1 MLHFDYANV
10 FLSFPPEI
18 ATLLIAM
25 LPIAELRAALPI
37 ALTVFHLPVVSAL
50 IWSIVGNLMPAILL
64 LHILKPLAAF
74 LEKHIQIGHRF
85 FTWLSHRTENKFVS
99 NKLKYG
105 SFIALMLF
113 VAIPLPITGAWTGAL
128 AAYLT
133 GISFKRAVLAISLGV
148 LIAAAIVLILTEGIT
163 SIL

>member
-1 MLHFDYANV
+1 
-10 FLSFPPEI
+10 
-18 ATLLIAM
+18 
-25 LPIAELRAALPI
+25 
-37 ALTVFHLPVVSAL
+37 
-50 IWSIVGNLMPAILL
+50 
-64 LHILKPLAAF
+64 
-74 LEKHIQIGHRF
+74 
-85 FTWLSHRTENKFVS
+85 
-99 NKLKYG
+99 
-105 SFIALMLF
+105 MLF